1 MNISTIN
8 KLILKF
14 RLEASLILGSTIKYV
29 CLNISIAD
37 HLDDDHLAEAPPF
50 INYVP
55 KSW

>member
-29 CLNISIAD
+29 CLNISIVD